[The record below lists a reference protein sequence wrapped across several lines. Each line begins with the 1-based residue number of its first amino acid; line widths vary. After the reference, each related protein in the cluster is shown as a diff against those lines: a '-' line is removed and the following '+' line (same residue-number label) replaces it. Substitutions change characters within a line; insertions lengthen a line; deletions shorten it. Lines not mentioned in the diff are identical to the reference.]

1 MFNLKMFKMII
12 IFVNIIENYICIL
25 IQLFNT
31 EKQFL
36 NYFKSIYKYLL
47 FLLTNIENKY
57 SSYSAIR
64 RNK

>member
-25 IQLFNT
+25 IPLFNT

-64 RNK
+64 SNK